1 MFERAIRIDAG
12 TPATAQHCFEL
23 LDRTLGRSTDIAA
36 REGVSGL
43 LSTLTEAY
51 AGAHPVARRRID
63 ALLREAELI
72 AATGLNAVAAR
83 DSRSAQGS
91 QAAVT
96 ALDTALQDIARRIRS
111 TLSPVII

>member
-23 LDRTLGRSTDIAA
+23 LDRTLGRSADISA

-51 AGAHPVARRRID
+51 AVAHPVARRRID

-72 AATGLNAVAAR
+72 AAMGLNAVATR

-91 QAAVT
+91 QAAVA

>member
-23 LDRTLGRSTDIAA
+23 LDRTLGRSADIAA
-36 REGVSGL
+36 REGVSAL

-72 AATGLNAVAAR
+72 AAMGLGAVAAR
-83 DSRSAQGS
+83 DARPPQGS
-91 QAAVT
+91 QGAVA
-96 ALDTALQDIARRIRS
+96 ALDKALQDIARRIRS
-111 TLSPVII
+111 TLSPAIA